1 MIFMKNLINLISWW
15 GHIPRK
21 YILVIRYMAAK
32 HKMKSQKDIT
42 DKVTELVN
50 SIGDNH
56 KEYGLLRTMIQ
67 NGHLDSLFI
76 Q

>member
-1 MIFMKNLINLISWW
+1 MRSY
-15 GHIPRK
+15 P
-21 YILVIRYMAAK
+21 AK
-32 HKMKSQKDIT
+32 IYFCYSLYGDKTQDEIAKDIT

-67 NGHLDSLFI
+67 NGHLDSLFNNKN
-76 Q
+76 